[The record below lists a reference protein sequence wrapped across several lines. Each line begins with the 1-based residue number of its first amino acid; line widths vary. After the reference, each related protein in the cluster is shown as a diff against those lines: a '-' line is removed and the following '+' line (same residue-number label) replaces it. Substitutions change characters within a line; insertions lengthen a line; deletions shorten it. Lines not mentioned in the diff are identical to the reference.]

1 MKHVVL
7 SVLMVAAL
15 AAPSIAEEAGT
26 TANNLS
32 QTGAQV
38 QETRTN
44 PDTASLAPGGG
55 LTISGTVESW
65 NDQEIVIRTNTG
77 IEHVVIQPSTQR
89 PGSFTA
95 GQAVTID
102 YNRSSQNGV
111 MIAEQIRLGE
121 APAVTATTS
130 TTGTIGDGIDQEGPV
145 ETAVEDA
152 VADVGEAADQVGA
165 ELSKLDDQAE
175 EEIEEETGTNLDNDS
190 TVAGVQTTRN
200 TVDTTADMDDDTQDT
215 LTTSLP
221 ATAGDSPLVALLG
234 LVALGAAAGLRRLF

>member
-15 AAPSIAEEAGT
+15 AAPSLAEEAGT

-65 NDQEIVIRTNTG
+65 NDQEIVIRTSTG
-77 IEHVVIQPSTQR
+77 VEHLVIQPSTQR
-89 PGSFTA
+89 PGSFTS
-95 GQAVTID
+95 GQLVTID

-121 APAVTATTS
+121 APVVTGTATT
-130 TTGTIGDGIDQEGPV
+130 TLGDGIDQEGPV
-145 ETAVEDA
+145 ETAVEEA
-152 VADVGEAADQVGA
+152 VADAGDAADRVGA
-165 ELSKLDDQAE
+165 ELSELDDEAE

-190 TVAGVQTTRN
+190 TVAGVNTSSK

-215 LTTSLP
+215 MTSLP